1 MKNNKDTIIHK
12 YFIDKLKPVEIAK
25 ELNISKSAVT
35 QVLQKDKR
43 YQKEKIK
50 RIEQNKENHNE
61 KTKKYIK
68 NKREVIKRKKDKDT
82 IDLRNMHNQ
91 ATAELS
97 KKKRLSNMAYRNWN
111 KSAFT
116 YNKKRNGY
124 EFRKELGRSYDVP
137 KFINVEVYSGKF
149 IQL

>member
-35 QVLQKDKR
+35 QVLQKEKR
-43 YQKEKIK
+43 NQKEKIK

-137 KFINVEVYSGKF
+137 KFIKVEV
-149 IQL
+149 

>member
-1 MKNNKDTIIHK
+1 MKNNKETIINK

-43 YQKEKIK
+43 YKKEKVNRK
-50 RIEQNKENHNE
+50 TKNKKNHNE
-61 KTKKYIK
+61 KTKKYMK
-68 NKREVIKRKKDKDT
+68 YKREVIKRKKDKDN

-137 KFINVEVYSGKF
+137 KFIKVEV
-149 IQL
+149 

>member
-97 KKKRLSNMAYRNWN
+97 KKKRLSNIAYRNWN

-116 YNKKRNGY
+116 YNKKRKGY

-137 KFINVEVYSGKF
+137 KFIKVEV
-149 IQL
+149 